1 MQSETVIFT
10 IAKSRQGPTLE
21 HRSQKS
27 HLMSS
32 PPTGDE
38 GMHIIERKPQPRLLQ
53 SAVTNAE
60 LQSAPGPT
68 DQGSGLSSARRIAL
82 IGGIILLFLL
92 LAGGV
97 TYWIRAERYPVVVT
111 IGVPDRGASQDPLG
125 KRAGPL
131 VPVNPEML
139 HVSSIAL
146 GNPRLTIVNG
156 KRLAEG
162 DWLIVSTPVGAASV
176 RCVQIEDGIVRFRHG
191 GETLSAKLHIVEKPG
206 R

>member
-1 MQSETVIFT
+1 MQSEAIIFT

-38 GMHIIERKPQPRLLQ
+38 GMHIIERKPQRRLLQ
-53 SAVTNAE
+53 SAVTNPE
-60 LQSAPGPT
+60 LQSAPGAT

-97 TYWIRAERYPVVVT
+97 LYWIQSERYPVVVT
-111 IGVPDRGASQDPLG
+111 IGVPDRDASQDPLG

-162 DWLIVSTPVGAASV
+162 DWLIVSTPVGPASV
-176 RCVQIEDGIVRFRHG
+176 RCIQIEDGIVRFRHG
-191 GETLSAKLHIVEKPG
+191 GETLSAKLHVVEKPG
-206 R
+206 H

>member
-1 MQSETVIFT
+1 MQSEAIIFT
-10 IAKSRQGPTLE
+10 IAKSRQGTTLE
-21 HRSQKS
+21 YRSQKS
-27 HLMSS
+27 QLMSS
-32 PPTGDE
+32 APTGDE
-38 GMHIIERKPQPRLLQ
+38 GMHIIERKPQRRLLQ
-53 SAVTNAE
+53 SAVTNPE
-60 LQSAPGPT
+60 LQGAPGAA

-97 TYWIRAERYPVVVT
+97 LYWIQSERYPVVVT
-111 IGVPDRGASQDPLG
+111 IGVPDRDASQDPLG

-146 GNPRLTIVNG
+146 GNPRLTIANG

-162 DWLIVSTPVGAASV
+162 DWLIVSTPVGPASV
-176 RCVQIEDGIVRFRHG
+176 RCIQIEDGIVRFRHG
-191 GETLSAKLHIVEKPG
+191 GETLSAKLHAVEKPG
-206 R
+206 H

>member
-1 MQSETVIFT
+1 MQSEAVIFA
-10 IAKSRQGPTLE
+10 IAKSRSGPTLE
-21 HRSQKS
+21 YLSQKS

-38 GMHIIERKPQPRLLQ
+38 GMHIIARKPQPRLLQ
-53 SAVTNAE
+53 SAVTNPE
-60 LQSAPGPT
+60 LQSAAGATGQGP
-68 DQGSGLSSARRIAL
+68 GLSPARRIAL
-82 IGGIILLFLL
+82 IGGIILVFLL

-97 TYWIRAERYPVVVT
+97 FYWIQSERYPVVVT
-111 IGVPDRGASQDPLG
+111 IGVPDRGAPQDPLA
-125 KRAGPL
+125 KRGGPL

-162 DWLIVSTPVGAASV
+162 DWLVVSTPVGAASL
-176 RCVQIEDGIVRFRHG
+176 RCIQIEDGFVRFRHG
-191 GETLSAKLHIVEKPG
+191 GETLAAKLQLVEKPG
-206 R
+206 H